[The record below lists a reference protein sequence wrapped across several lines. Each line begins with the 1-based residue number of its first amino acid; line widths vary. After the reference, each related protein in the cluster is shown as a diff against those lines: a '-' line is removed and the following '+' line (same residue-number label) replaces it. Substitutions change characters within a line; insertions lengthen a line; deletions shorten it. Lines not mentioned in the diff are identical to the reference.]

1 MKSAGETAEGLKDEP
16 IIFQFFPRKVPSRG
30 AQCRGLLA
38 VGSWLAT
45 LRPVCSR
52 PLSVTASSTNNDTIF
67 HTPPPMLINGNLDRK
82 SIKFRKDIYY
92 SY

>member
-16 IIFQFFPRKVPSRG
+16 IIFQFFPRESSQQRG
-30 AQCRGLLA
+30 AVPGTA
-38 VGSWLAT
+38 GSWQLA